1 MSAYGALSR
10 PTRASP
16 LRLPTTAWPHPR
28 DPTTTVTLFHLD
40 PSAMVD
46 ANADTGRNRN
56 SSPGLFDHLHAI
68 FADEVEKGLTY
79 PQEDMR
85 DPDAFRAY
93 FFAADVVIAIVDLPG
108 ERGVSESR
116 QDGEQDGDA
125 LPVPREV
132 EIDLEHARAW
142 DECVVGFYYVCDR
155 LSCPTVAVPSLDLM
169 LCGQYANRVSG
180 WACKRVSRSSLTIV
194 ADHDYHLHH
203 GHLFIPL
210 GETQLSGT
218 IVACES
224 STLSALQ
231 RCPPLTKWDR
241 FGTCFYFWNM
251 NYYPLSQT
259 CDLNTND
266 LESSSYHNTT
276 VLIVPPRFHFQ
287 ICNAGFVVPPS
298 HRGNGYGHVLAR
310 SYLYY
315 APRLGYEA
323 SVFNLVYVNNVASV
337 RLWERL
343 GFVKAGLIPRAGRLR
358 RTDGLGEE
366 YVDAWVFYKRFDDG
380 QVQGQGVISEQ
391 V

>member
-28 DPTTTVTLFHLD
+28 DPTTTVTLFHFN

-46 ANADTGRNRN
+46 ANADTG
-56 SSPGLFDHLHAI
+56 LFDHLHVI

-85 DPDAFRAY
+85 DPNAFKAY
-93 FFAADVVIAIVDLPG
+93 FFAADVVIAIVGLPG
-108 ERGVSESR
+108 E
-116 QDGEQDGDA
+116 
-125 LPVPREV
+125 L

-142 DECVVGFYYVCDR
+142 DECVVGFYYVK
-155 LSCPTVAVPSLDLM
+155 PNYP
-169 LCGQYANRVSG
+169 G
-180 WACKRVSRSSLTIV
+180 RSS
-194 ADHDYHLHH
+194 H
-203 GHLFIPL
+203 
-210 GETQLSGT
+210 
-218 IVACES
+218 
-224 STLSALQ
+224 
-231 RCPPLTKWDR
+231 
-241 FGTCFYFWNM
+241 
-251 NYYPLSQT
+251 
-259 CDLNTND
+259 
-266 LESSSYHNTT
+266 
-276 VLIVPPRFHFQ
+276 

-310 SYLYY
+310 SFLYY

-337 RLWERL
+337 RLWEQL

-358 RTDGLGEE
+358 RTDGPGEE

-380 QVQGQGVISEQ
+380 RVRGQGVISEQ

>member
-28 DPTTTVTLFHLD
+28 DPTTTVTLFHFN

-46 ANADTGRNRN
+46 ANADTG
-56 SSPGLFDHLHAI
+56 LFDHLHVI

-85 DPDAFRAY
+85 DPNAFKAY
-93 FFAADVVIAIVDLPG
+93 FFAADF
-108 ERGVSESR
+108 
-116 QDGEQDGDA
+116 
-125 LPVPREV
+125 

-142 DECVVGFYYVCDR
+142 DECVVGFYYVRDR
-155 LSCPTVAVPSLDLM
+155 LS
-169 LCGQYANRVSG
+169 
-180 WACKRVSRSSLTIV
+180 SRWL
-194 ADHDYHLHH
+194 
-203 GHLFIPL
+203 P
-210 GETQLSGT
+210 
-218 IVACES
+218 
-224 STLSALQ
+224 
-231 RCPPLTKWDR
+231 
-241 FGTCFYFWNM
+241 
-251 NYYPLSQT
+251 
-259 CDLNTND
+259 
-266 LESSSYHNTT
+266 
-276 VLIVPPRFHFQ
+276 
-287 ICNAGFVVPPS
+287 
-298 HRGNGYGHVLAR
+298 GNGYGHVLAR
-310 SYLYY
+310 SFLYY

-358 RTDGLGEE
+358 RTDGPGEE

-380 QVQGQGVISEQ
+380 RVRGQGVISEQ

>member
-1 MSAYGALSR
+1 MSAYGAISH
-10 PTRASP
+10 PTRTSP

-28 DPTTTVTLFHLD
+28 DPTTTVTLFHLN

-46 ANADTGRNRN
+46 ASADTGRNRN
-56 SSPGLFDHLHAI
+56 SIPELFDHLHAI

-93 FFAADVVIAIVDLPG
+93 FFAADVVIAIVGLPG
-108 ERGVSESR
+108 EHGVSESR
-116 QDGEQDGDA
+116 QDGEQHGDA

-132 EIDLEHARAW
+132 EIDLPHVRAW
-142 DECVVGFYYVCDR
+142 DECVVGFYYVK
-155 LSCPTVAVPSLDLM
+155 PNYP
-169 LCGQYANRVSG
+169 G
-180 WACKRVSRSSLTIV
+180 RSS
-194 ADHDYHLHH
+194 H
-203 GHLFIPL
+203 
-210 GETQLSGT
+210 
-218 IVACES
+218 
-224 STLSALQ
+224 
-231 RCPPLTKWDR
+231 
-241 FGTCFYFWNM
+241 
-251 NYYPLSQT
+251 
-259 CDLNTND
+259 
-266 LESSSYHNTT
+266 
-276 VLIVPPRFHFQ
+276 

-358 RTDGLGEE
+358 RTDGPGEE
-366 YVDAWVFYKRFDDG
+366 YVDAWVIYKRFDDG
-380 QVQGQGVISEQ
+380 QDQGKSV
-391 V
+391 VPV